1 MAYSGRGLFALQKG
15 QALVGSHV
23 LEAEKEQVV
32 VFENRAKPKGRF
44 ASAVRARVCVSPV
57 PFSLAFLCV
66 PSLLCIWSR
75 QPAQSAERNHWE
87 GNLADWR

>member
-1 MAYSGRGLFALQKG
+1 MFALQKG

-44 ASAVRARVCVSPV
+44 ASAVRACVCVSPV
-57 PFSLAFLCV
+57 LFSLAFLCV

-75 QPAQSAERNHWE
+75 RPAQSAERNHWE